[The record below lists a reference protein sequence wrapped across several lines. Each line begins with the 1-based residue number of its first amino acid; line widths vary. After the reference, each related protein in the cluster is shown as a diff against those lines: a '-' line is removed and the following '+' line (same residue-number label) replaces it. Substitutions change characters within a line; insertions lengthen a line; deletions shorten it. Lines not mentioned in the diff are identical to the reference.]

1 MSKHTVNLGR
11 RRTLGLR
18 VASVVAV
25 AAGLAASLGAGQA
38 YAASLSNGGFET
50 GSLSGWTA
58 SGTTSTSATNYRSGL
73 YAAQLGSSLPT
84 KGASSIAQTFTV
96 PAGATQASAWYL
108 MTCNSRLDYLIISIT
123 DVSARRTTTLVNKVC
138 TNNYTWTQVTA
149 PVTAGKNY
157 TWTFT
162 NYDDNKAGTATYTDV
177 DDVTVA

>member
-1 MSKHTVNLGR
+1 MSKHTVNSGR
-11 RRTLGLR
+11 RRTFGLR
-18 VASVVAV
+18 VASVAVV
-25 AAGLAASLGAGQA
+25 AAGLAASFGAGHA
-38 YAASLSNGGFET
+38 YASLSNGDFET

-73 YAAQLGSSLPT
+73 YAAQLGSTLPT

-108 MTCNSRLDYLIISIT
+108 MTCNSRMDYLTISIT
-123 DVSARRTTTLVNKVC
+123 DVSARRTTTLVSKIC
-138 TNNYTWTQVTA
+138 TKNYTWTQVTA
-149 PVTAGKNY
+149 PVTAGKDY

-162 NYDDNKAGTATYTDV
+162 NYDDNKAGTATYTNV